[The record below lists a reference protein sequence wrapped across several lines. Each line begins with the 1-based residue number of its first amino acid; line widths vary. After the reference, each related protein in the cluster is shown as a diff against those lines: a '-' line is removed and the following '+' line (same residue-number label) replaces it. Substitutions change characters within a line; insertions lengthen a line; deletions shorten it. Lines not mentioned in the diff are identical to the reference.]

1 MNKVHE
7 IKENL
12 IKISKMIFNKNILL
26 ISLTSENKHYEDFK
40 RHLPSLIEN
49 FNTSSDKNKI
59 TNLTYQQKRILTS
72 SEVQYIGKG
81 YNFKKLSHSYSG
93 TLQVLKTILSYDY
106 LWNNIRV
113 RGGAYGAFFNISRD
127 GNVFL
132 GSYRDPNLI
141 ETLNTYNN
149 IPEYLKTFD
158 VDEREMRKYIIGTI
172 SRLDT
177 PYSTSIKGEIATAR
191 YLKNINYEELQ
202 KERIEIL
209 NSNRQDI
216 RNATRLM
223 KDILKKN
230 YLCVLGNENKISDN
244 KEIFNNLVN
253 LFD

>member
-1 MNKVHE
+1 
-7 IKENL
+7 
-12 IKISKMIFNKNILL
+12 MIFNKNILL

-49 FNTSSDKNKI
+49 FNTSSDKKQDYKFDLSAKNEG
-59 TNLTYQQKRILTS
+59 LLTS
-72 SEVQYIGKG
+72 SEVQYVGKG
-81 YNFKKLSHSYSG
+81 YNFKKLGHSYSG

-158 VDEREMRKYIIGTI
+158 VDER
-172 SRLDT
+172 
-177 PYSTSIKGEIATAR
+177 
-191 YLKNINYEELQ
+191 
-202 KERIEIL
+202 
-209 NSNRQDI
+209 
-216 RNATRLM
+216 
-223 KDILKKN
+223 
-230 YLCVLGNENKISDN
+230 
-244 KEIFNNLVN
+244 
-253 LFD
+253 